1 VERPGLVEILSRDGD
16 VVARVRLDRLPAT
29 IGRAY
34 DCDVL
39 LDDPYVAPQHARLQL
54 DGSGVLEAVD
64 LGSRNG
70 LIDAATGERQ
80 ARMSIDGNTVLR
92 LGRTLVRVRGPGSAV
107 PPERV
112 DRGHRWIERW
122 PYAAGA
128 ALLVA
133 AYGVYE
139 AWVSAFG
146 PRAPAT
152 TYLLTP
158 LGLLALLLV
167 WSGAWALASRLF
179 VRHAHFTAHL
189 SVAGTGLLA
198 LIAID
203 LLGDQLAFALGARGI
218 GAAAHLLA
226 LVAVGGLVFAHL
238 ALIRPLRLRRM
249 ALAAAALTA
258 AAIGLDMFRS
268 YQGRGTLVDAPF
280 MASLSHPRLRLVHP
294 GPLEGLLQRAA
305 ALKPD
310 IDRLRSDRGGG
321 DDAEDDD

>member
-1 VERPGLVEILSRDGD
+1 MERTRLVEILSRDGD

-29 IGRAY
+29 VGRAY

-39 LDDPYVAPQHARLQL
+39 LDDPYVAPHHARLQL
-54 DGSGVLEAVD
+54 AESGALEAVD

-70 LIDAATGERQ
+70 LRDAATGERH
-80 ARMSIDGNTVLR
+80 ARIAVDGDTVLR
-92 LGRTLVRVRGPGSAV
+92 VGRTLLRVRGPDCGVA
-107 PPERV
+107 PERV

-128 ALLVA
+128 ALAVA
-133 AYGVYE
+133 LYGLYE
-139 AWVSAFG
+139 AWVSASG

-152 TYLLTP
+152 AYLVTP
-158 LGLLALLLV
+158 LALLALLLV

-189 SVAGTGLLA
+189 SVAGTGMLA

-203 LLGDQLAFALGARGI
+203 LLGDQLAFALGARWI
-218 GAAAHLLA
+218 AATAHLLA
-226 LVAVGGLVFAHL
+226 IVAVGALVFVHL
-238 ALIRPLRLRRM
+238 ALIRPLRLRQM

-258 AAIGLDMFRS
+258 VAIGLDMFRS

-280 MASLSHPRLRLVHP
+280 MASLSHPRLRMVDP
-294 GPLEGLLQRAA
+294 GPLDGLLQRAA

-310 IDRLRSDRGGG
+310 IDRLRGDRGG
-321 DDAEDDD
+321 ADDDEEQE